1 MGRVRKSSVARA
13 DLIDI
18 WQYIA
23 DDSPVEADQFLDV
36 IEETLLLITES
47 PKMGKE
53 REELAPKLRS
63 FPVGDYRVFYR
74 ELDSQEGIEVVR
86 VLNAAQD
93 IDAAHFE

>member
-36 IEETLLLITES
+36 IEETLLLIAES
-47 PKMGKE
+47 PRMGKG
-53 REELAPKLRS
+53 REELAPQLRS

>member
-1 MGRVRKSSVARA
+1 LARA

-23 DDSPVEADQFLDV
+23 EDSATEADRFLSA
-36 IEETLLLITES
+36 IEERLLLIVEN
-47 PKMGKE
+47 PRMGKR
-53 REELAPKLRS
+53 REELAPGLRS
-63 FPVGDYRVFYR
+63 FPIGDFRIFYR

-93 IDAAHFE
+93 IDSAHFER